1 MSVSNAPNLA
11 GQYPEVIIKQLHDYR
26 DGKRAS
32 SIMQALA
39 RNLTDKNVEDLAAY
53 YDYSD
58 PALQSQA
65 WTVTASTIG
74 GALLVVSA
82 AIFVYVLAT
91 ARRGQQVPGPYTFSR
106 AVHEGGRVPL
116 ALNGFGL
123 WVAMMIALTIVNYGY
138 PIAQLAS
145 LKDASV
151 PVIPIGTR

>member
-1 MSVSNAPNLA
+1 
-11 GQYPEVIIKQLHDYR
+11 
-26 DGKRAS
+26 
-32 SIMQALA
+32 
-39 RNLTDKNVEDLAAY
+39 
-53 YDYSD
+53 SD

-74 GALLVVSA
+74 GALLVISA
-82 AIFVYVLAT
+82 VIFVYVLAT
-91 ARRGQQVPGPYTFSR
+91 ARRNQQVPAPYTFSR

-123 WVAMMIALTIVNYGY
+123 WVGMMIALTVVNYGY

-145 LKDASV
+145 LKEAAV